1 MNQAQEFSDK
11 ILIVDDVDHNLQVLS
26 TILAQQNYTVCC
38 AKNADKALLEVHNN
52 LPDLILLDINLLEVK
67 GYQVWE
73 QLQADEATRSIPV
86 IFLGDPEDELEDKLK
101 AFRIGVDL
109 IGKPFQVEEVI
120 ARVKNQLALQ
130 QAKAEIKALNEKL
143 ARRVKEHIHQVE
155 SANRILKAEILQRDQ
170 LEQKLRHDA
179 LHDSL
184 TGLANRSLL
193 MQEIQKCLDNAIAH
207 PNQEFAILFIDLD
220 RFKIIND
227 SLGHL
232 AGDELLIA
240 CARRLQMCLNEQ
252 TILARLGGDEF
263 TILLKQIKNVQDA
276 VVIAEKILQEF
287 AAPFNLGSRY
297 LIINVSIGI
306 VVGNSEYCQEI
317 NLLRDADTA
326 LYKAREL
333 GKNRYEIFTQQMY
346 LDAMRRLELENELR
360 QAIASQELVL
370 GYQSIVNLDNSELTG
385 FEALVRW
392 EHPQRGTISP
402 EEFIPLAEETGLII
416 PLGEWVLYEACQ
428 QLKIWH
434 ELPGAKY
441 LTMSINVAGEQL
453 HAPNFLDVIDRILD
467 QTQVNSQYL
476 KLEITESMLIQDTE
490 QLIEVLEQLKNRQ
503 IKLSIDDFGT
513 GYSSLSYLPQ
523 FPIDI
528 LKIDRSFVQA
538 MNEESQNL
546 EIVKTIITL
555 AQVLKMQIIAEGI
568 ETEVQSSTLKALKVE
583 FGQGLLFSPA
593 LSLEQA
599 QTAIARLGVNLS

>member
-26 TILAQQNYTVCC
+26 TILAQQNYTVWC

-109 IGKPFQVEEVI
+109 IGKPFQVEEVL

-155 SANRILKAEILQRDQ
+155 SANLILKAEILQRDQ

-240 CARRLQMCLNEQ
+240 CARRLQKCITEQ

-287 AAPFNLGSRY
+287 AAPFNFGSRY

-306 VVGNSEYCQEI
+306 VVGNSEYRQEI